1 MNPDDLI
8 HSIARFDR
16 RQADLG
22 PVDPNSDPES
32 FSIGSLTFVRDGV
45 KRQSGL
51 PAAQLYQDYYS
62 GKPFCI
68 RLTHRWDYGEHSWG
82 IRENWARSP
91 AEAILK
97 EHNDTKH
104 HRDML
109 LSGLRTCE
117 ASLVELEAVVAA
129 MESL

>member
-8 HSIARFDR
+8 HSVACFDR
-16 RQADLG
+16 RQEDLG
-22 PVDPNSDPES
+22 PVDPNSDPKS
-32 FSIGSLTFVRDGV
+32 FSIGSLTFVRDGE

-82 IRENWARSP
+82 IHENWARSP

-97 EHNDTKH
+97 ERNDIRH
-104 HRDML
+104 HRNML
-109 LSGLRTCE
+109 RSGLRTCE

>member
-8 HSIARFDR
+8 HSVACFDR
-16 RQADLG
+16 RQEDLG

-32 FSIGSLTFVRDGV
+32 FSIGSLTFVRDGE

-51 PAAQLYQDYYS
+51 PAAQTYQDYYS
-62 GKPFCI
+62 GKPFGI
-68 RLTHRWDYGEHSWG
+68 WLTHRWDYGENSWG
-82 IRENWARSP
+82 IRGNWSRSP

-97 EHNDTKH
+97 ERIDTKH

-109 LSGLRTCE
+109 CSTLRTYE
-117 ASLVELEAVVAA
+117 ELLVKLEAVVAA